1 MELLPE
7 DLYEVIFKFLS
18 LKEKIKL
25 RLVSSHFK
33 GHIKNVHF
41 ITHKLDNIIRV
52 SHNRELKLMNEL
64 MLLSNNIFVSYK
76 DSQLSNVHPYFRRH
90 HEYNTCVN
98 GMCREKRLGYIYI
111 KLLKPNSGTISF
123 DGVWHLYIKRKV
135 PYCIGCFKYNY
146 LY

>member
-111 KLLKPNSGTISF
+111 KLLNRGIIGY
-123 DGVWHLYIKRKV
+123 DGIGHFYIKRKV
-135 PYCIGCFKYNY
+135 PYCLGCFKYNY

>member
-1 MELLPE
+1 
-7 DLYEVIFKFLS
+7 
-18 LKEKIKL
+18 
-25 RLVSSHFK
+25 
-33 GHIKNVHF
+33 
-41 ITHKLDNIIRV
+41 
-52 SHNRELKLMNEL
+52 MNEL
-64 MLLSNNIFVSYK
+64 ILLSNNIFVSYK

-111 KLLKPNSGTISF
+111 KLLKPNSGIISF

-146 LY
+146 LLDCDLAGRGNHGDVFLFHPQGSI